1 MLQEVN
7 IVNKHGEKALA
18 VEKSTCELQVFKEP
32 LSRPVTPKIKTK
44 KVLDEDSYIQV
55 MWLSFE

>member
-7 IVNKHGEKALA
+7 IVNKLGEKALA
-18 VEKSTCELQVFKEP
+18 VEKSIGELQVFKEP
-32 LSRPVTPKIKTK
+32 LSRLVTPKIKTK

-55 MWLSFE
+55 M

>member
-7 IVNKHGEKALA
+7 ILNKHGEKTLS
-18 VEKSTCELQVFKEP
+18 VEKSTCELQAFKEP
-32 LSRPVTPKIKTK
+32 LSRLVAPNIKTK

-55 MWLSFE
+55 MWL